1 MLLIIDYDAKVRIIF
16 NIAIYCKYYFICC
29 ATYSLYTYIIYSYL
43 QYKYVLQHTDFIVQ
57 YIAELK
63 DNIQM
68 VEDAGFG
75 WLEIPKW
82 SLLVPIGSWGKMATG
97 KGCLVTMIVEVRKYG
112 I

>member
-1 MLLIIDYDAKVRIIF
+1 MLFKL
-16 NIAIYCKYYFICC
+16 AIYCKFYFICC

-63 DNIQM
+63 DNIPM
-68 VEDAGFG
+68 VEDADFG
-75 WLEIPKW
+75 WLENPQW
-82 SLLVPIGSWGKMATG
+82 SLLVPIGSRGKMATG
-97 KGCLVTMIVEVRKYG
+97 KCCVITKIVEVRKYG